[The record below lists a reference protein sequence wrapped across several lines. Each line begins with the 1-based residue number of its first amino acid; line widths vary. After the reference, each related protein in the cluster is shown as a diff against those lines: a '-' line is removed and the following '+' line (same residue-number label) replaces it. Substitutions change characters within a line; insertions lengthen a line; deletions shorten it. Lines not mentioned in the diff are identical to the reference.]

1 LYENTPGNTSIPL
14 DDAAIPLGEQ
24 MLRDVAV
31 QLEEMSSLVTGLVEL
46 AADAPPDMEHTE
58 IRLDELTEEAVT
70 RARRLAPQLAFRT
83 DRRPT
88 TIRGVST
95 RVQRAIVNVLDNAV
109 KWSPPGGAV
118 DVAAANGAVAIRDRG
133 PGIAQDDLPHVFDH
147 FYRAAAARSLP
158 GSGLGLSIVRQVVQ
172 QHDGSASIEPAE
184 GGGTVV
190 RLAFP
195 VVSNGGGAGG
205 GWVRAGQYGDSS
217 DRRVAPHPL
226 QG

>member
-109 KWSPPGGAV
+109 KWSPPGGEVELRLAGGELSV
-118 DVAAANGAVAIRDRG
+118 RDHG
-133 PGIAQDDLPHVFDH
+133 PGFAEADLPHVFER
-147 FYRAAAARSLP
+147 FYRARDARGLP
-158 GSGLGLSIVRQVVQ
+158 GSGLGLAIVRQAADA
-172 QHDGSASIEPAE
+172 H
-184 GGGTVV
+184 GGAVT
-190 RLAFP
+190 AANAP
-195 VVSNGGGAGG
+195 GGGA
-205 GWVRAGQYGDSS
+205 VM
-217 DRRVAPHPL
+217 RVSFGRPAATGAAVVPL
-226 QG
+226 MTAD